1 MNAARAL
8 RVARLKAG
16 LSQAELARR
25 AGVPSQVVNRIE
37 LAQRVPRVDTLDRLL
52 AAAGASLT
60 VSRRLGAGIERGP
73 IRELLAM
80 PPRSRLTEFQRK
92 ALDGLRARAV
102 RFVLVGDAAARL
114 HGSPVDSILLEIV
127 PGADH
132 MNPTRLERA
141 RRLPAVRDLVMI
153 ADGHYEALMEDSE
166 PLPWLPRPTRRA
178 LNRWLDGPKGFVA
191 SLEVLIGAASGQ
203 RRELLG
209 ALRDEIDTT
218 SPGHRIYHSGSGT

>member
-8 RVARLKAG
+8 RFARRRAG
-16 LSQAELARR
+16 LSQTELARR
-25 AGVPSQVVNRIE
+25 AGVPPQVVNRIE

-52 AAAGASLT
+52 AAVGASLT

-80 PPRSRLTEFQRK
+80 PPRSRITDLQLK
-92 ALDGLRARAV
+92 ALHGLRARAV

-114 HGSPVDSILLEIV
+114 HGSPIDSVWLEIV
-127 PGADH
+127 PGTDH
-132 MNPTRLERA
+132 MNPTRLEQA
-141 RRLPAVRDLVMI
+141 RRLPAVGDLVVI
-153 ADGHYEALMEDSE
+153 ADGHYGALMEDAE
-166 PLPWLPRPTRRA
+166 PLPWLPRPTRRV

-191 SLEVLIGAASGQ
+191 SIEVLIGAASGQ

-209 ALRDEIDTT
+209 AVRDEIDTT
-218 SPGHRIYHSGSGT
+218 SPGHRIYRSEYE